1 MKDIDECLLKTHSC
15 GSYTEC
21 QNTVGTYKCED
32 KDQAKET
39 NEDQSQ
45 ESSHSS
51 SGYGSRWKFTKQS
64 SGSDTSASDS
74 SGSETSGSDS
84 SGSKTYESDSTGSKT
99 SGSKSSGSDS
109 SGSTTSGSKSSESG
123 SNNSGYHSSMGCSK
137 TLVIKYFAHCRPVP
151 TVSY

>member
-1 MKDIDECLLKTHSC
+1 MKDIDECLLKPHSC
-15 GSYTEC
+15 GPNTEC

-32 KDQAKET
+32 TDQAEAT

-51 SGYGSRWKFTKQS
+51 SGYGSKWKFTKQS
-64 SGSDTSASDS
+64 SGSDISASDS
-74 SGSETSGSDS
+74 SGSETS
-84 SGSKTYESDSTGSKT
+84 ESDSTGSKT
-99 SGSKSSGSDS
+99 SGSKSSGSETSGSNS
-109 SGSTTSGSKSSESG
+109 SGSKTSGSKSSESG